1 MIKRDTTLDYLRGF
15 AILSIVIGHLYFFSD
30 RAEGSVVWNICN
42 TIQIPIFI
50 YVSGLLASKS
60 ILKYSF
66 TEFLKNRIL
75 RLIIPLG
82 SIFVLWLLIH
92 GITIASAI
100 TFVTDE
106 FKQGFWFLGVLFELM
121 LILAVNQF
129 LSKQYDIHR
138 ELLDAIVFLIIN
150 AYHFLVKGFEDI
162 NQVLSLNLLWHYYPI
177 SLIGIYSEKLY
188 KLFTIRLSFLYF
200 FIYILAFYLMF
211 IKNMHGMIAICNLS
225 SLFFFVTVF
234 RNSYMFAKNAFAKA
248 GVFSLEIYLLHILAF
263 GVIRNYIPIIENR
276 WIEAIVFIL
285 LAGIICCFFI
295 GISFILKKSK
305 IINLLLF
312 GD

>member
-1 MIKRDTTLDYLRGF
+1 MKRDTTLDYLRGF

-30 RAEGSVVWNICN
+30 RAEDSVVWNVCN
-42 TIQIPIFI
+42 SIQIPIFI
-50 YVSGLLASKS
+50 YVSGLLANKS
-60 ILKYSF
+60 ILKYRF
-66 TEFLKNRIL
+66 IEFLKNRVL
-75 RLIIPLG
+75 RLIVPFA

-92 GITIASAI
+92 GITVEN
-100 TFVTDE
+100 TFTFITDE
-106 FKQGFWFLGVLFELM
+106 FKQGFWFLEVLFELM
-121 LILAVNQF
+121 LVLAVNQF
-129 LSKQYDIHR
+129 LSKKYDIHR
-138 ELLDAIVFLIIN
+138 GLLDAIVFLIIN
-150 AYHFLVKGFEDI
+150 AYHFLIKDFDAI

-177 SLIGIYSEKLY
+177 FLIGIYSEKLY
-188 KLFTIRLSFLYF
+188 KLFTLRLSFLYF

-211 IKNMHGMIAICNLS
+211 INNKHEMIAICNLS

-234 RNSYMFAKNAFAKA
+234 RNSYMFAKTAFAKA

-263 GVIRNYIPIIENR
+263 GVIGNYIPIIEKR

-312 GD
+312 GG